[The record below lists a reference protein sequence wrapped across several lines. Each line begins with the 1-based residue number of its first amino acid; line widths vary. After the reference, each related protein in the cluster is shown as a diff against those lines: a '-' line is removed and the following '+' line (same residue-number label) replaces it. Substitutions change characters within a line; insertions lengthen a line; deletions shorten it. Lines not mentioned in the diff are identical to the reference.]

1 MDKIDLTAAPRQTGT
16 AQKVRRAGMIPAVI
30 YGNGAKTEHLEVPV
44 PEFERVFRKAGES
57 TLVTLNIAGEPSR
70 TVIIHDIQRHYLTNK
85 FQHID
90 FFEVKMNEKMTAKV
104 PLVFTGTSLAVK
116 ANGGSLVTVID
127 EVEVE
132 CLPADLPHE
141 IQVDISVL
149 NDFAASILVK
159 DLKVP
164 ANVAI
169 TNDAEETVAKV
180 NAPRD
185 VEAEL
190 ATPVVE
196 DVSAVEVEKKEKP
209 AEGEAAEP
217 AKEKK

>member
-1 MDKIDLTAAPRQTGT
+1 MEKIDLTAAPRQSGT

-30 YGNGAKTEHLEVPV
+30 YGSGAKTEHLEVPV

-57 TLVTLNIAGEPSR
+57 TLVTLNIAGEQPR
-70 TVIIHDIQRHYLTNK
+70 TVIIHDTQRHYLTNK

-90 FFEVKMNEKMTAKV
+90 FFEVNLLEKMTAKV
-104 PLVFTGTSLAVK
+104 PLVFSGTSLAVK

-149 NDFAASILVK
+149 NSFSDSILVK

-164 ANVAI
+164 ANVTV

-180 NAPRD
+180 NAPRV

-190 ATPVVE
+190 SAPVVE

-209 AEGEAAEP
+209 AEGEEP
-217 AKEKK
+217 AVKK